1 MASDGRI
8 IGRVLKGHRE
18 EYRELM
24 RRHQDSV
31 FRLACR
37 ILGRRE
43 EAEDVVQ
50 EAFVKAYSNLAGCRE
65 RDRFGGWIRRI
76 AVNIC
81 LKRIPRELPCAT
93 VDEMLEAASEQGNP
107 VEAAVLRQIVI
118 EDVREAVSSLPVA
131 YRTALVLRYEE
142 NLAYREIAELIGE
155 SADVVRVRL
164 YRAKKML
171 AERLAVMRSEMQ

>member
-1 MASDGRI
+1 MASDGKI

-24 RRHQDSV
+24 RRPQDCV

-65 RDRFGGWIRRI
+65 REQVRR
-76 AVNIC
+76 
-81 LKRIPRELPCAT
+81 
-93 VDEMLEAASEQGNP
+93 VDKADCSQYLLEA
-107 VEAAVLRQIVI
+107 
-118 EDVREAVSSLPVA
+118 DSS
-131 YRTALVLRYEE
+131 RTALR
-142 NLAYREIAELIGE
+142 NGG
-155 SADVVRVRL
+155 
-164 YRAKKML
+164 
-171 AERLAVMRSEMQ
+171 